1 MAGVLNSPL
10 FCGLVA
16 GTIGF
21 ALAARWWWGVAFLR
35 PLS

>member
-1 MAGVLNSPL
+1 MAEVLNSPL
-10 FCGLVA
+10 FCGPVA

-21 ALAARWWWGVAFLR
+21 ALATRWRQGVAFLR